1 MSKSE
6 VIQIRLTKDEK
17 KYIQE
22 IARKNKMNMSEFLLY
37 GAMKIISESEF
48 YNNQQLFSL
57 IINNIQ
63 IKNSQWAR
71 LRL

>member
-22 IARKNKMNMSEFLLY
+22 IARKNKMNMSEFSLY

-48 YNNQQLFSL
+48 YNNNQKLFFP
-57 IINNIQ
+57 ND
-63 IKNSQWAR
+63 K
-71 LRL
+71 

>member
-48 YNNQQLFSL
+48 YNNNQKLFFP
-57 IINNIQ
+57 ND
-63 IKNSQWAR
+63 K
-71 LRL
+71 

>member
-22 IARKNKMNMSEFLLY
+22 IARKNKMTME
-37 GAMKIISESEF
+37 
-48 YNNQQLFSL
+48 Q
-57 IINNIQ
+57 
-63 IKNSQWAR
+63 
-71 LRL
+71 

>member
-17 KYIQE
+17 KCIQE

-48 YNNQQLFSL
+48 YNNNQQLFFP
-57 IINNIQ
+57 NN
-63 IKNSQWAR
+63 K
-71 LRL
+71 